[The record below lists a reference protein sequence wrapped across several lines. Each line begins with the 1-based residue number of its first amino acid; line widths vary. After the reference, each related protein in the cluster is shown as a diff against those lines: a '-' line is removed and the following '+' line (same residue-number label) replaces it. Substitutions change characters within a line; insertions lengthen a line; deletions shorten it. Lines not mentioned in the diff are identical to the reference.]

1 MAIAQRLKELRQKA
15 GWNQNQLAHQA
26 NVPRQVIS
34 RLEAGQRDGDNM
46 TVSVAKR
53 LARALQ
59 VSVDHLV
66 GMYDEDNEPG
76 SRARHAR
83 EEPTNAGDAV

>member
-26 NVPRQVIS
+26 NVPRQVIA

-53 LARALQ
+53 LARALH
-59 VSVDHLV
+59 VSVDHLI
-66 GMYDEDNEPG
+66 GMYDEDSEQVSTIRP
-76 SRARHAR
+76 
-83 EEPTNAGDAV
+83 EAGGAA